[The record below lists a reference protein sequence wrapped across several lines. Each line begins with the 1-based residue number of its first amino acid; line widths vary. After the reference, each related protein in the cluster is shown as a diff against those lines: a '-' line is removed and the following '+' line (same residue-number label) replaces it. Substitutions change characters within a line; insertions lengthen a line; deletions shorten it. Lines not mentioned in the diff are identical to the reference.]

1 MSAEQNARL
10 VQESLEAAFHGNWP
24 RLKETYA
31 ENAILMGGSLEIKG
45 NDAIVNLWR
54 GCHEEEKQF
63 DGEILNVVA
72 SGDMVA
78 IEFRHCGIVNELL
91 PNMPEALLGKRFE
104 GKEVH
109 MCKVRDSKIISTI
122 IYSGFG
128 HSPDIPIKNVWL
140 VNDGTG

>member
-1 MSAEQNARL
+1 MSAEQNAQIVRD
-10 VQESLEAAFHGNWP
+10 SLEAAFHCNWE
-24 RLKETYA
+24 RLRDTYDA
-31 ENAILMGGSLEIKG
+31 NATLKGGSLEVRG

-78 IEFRHCGIVNELL
+78 IEFRHCGLVNELL
-91 PNMPEALLGKRFE
+91 PGMPEALLGKRFE
-104 GKEVH
+104 AKEVH
-109 MCKVRDSKIISTI
+109 MCNVRDGKIISTI

-128 HSPDIPIKNVWL
+128 HSPDIPIKNIWV
-140 VNDGTG
+140 VDETG